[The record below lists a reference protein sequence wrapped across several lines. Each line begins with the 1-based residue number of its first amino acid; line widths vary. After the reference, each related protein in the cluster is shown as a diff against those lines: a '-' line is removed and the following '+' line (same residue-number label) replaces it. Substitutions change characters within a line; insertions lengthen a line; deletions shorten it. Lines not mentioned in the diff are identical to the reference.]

1 MSKQVVCPHCS
12 QAFEMDAAGYADI
25 VSQIKGAEFEAEL
38 NQRLRDASDKHLLQV
53 ELAKKEALS
62 EREEEISKLKILVS
76 TRDKEIEFAKSEA
89 LSKAKEEM
97 FAKDKQIERLKN
109 ERKAAE
115 DNTEL
120 AVTKA
125 IGPLEKDIIGLRN
138 KLDTV
143 GTERELEVKQLE
155 QTNLVKLSAKDEI
168 IRLKDEEIERVKDMK
183 LKLSTK
189 MVGETLELHCENQFN
204 TLRATAFPNAY
215 FEKDND
221 LVEGSKGDY
230 VFRESD
236 GNRIEFISIMF
247 EMKNENDATKT
258 KKKNEDFL
266 KELDKDRKAK
276 GCEYAVLVSLLETDN
291 DLYNNGIVDMS
302 HRYEKMYVVR
312 PQFFIPIITLLRNAA
327 LKSIAIRNELAL
339 IKSQNI
345 DIENFQDDLKDFQ
358 GKFSRNYDLATRQ
371 FTEAIKRIDKSI
383 DELQKTKEQ
392 LLKSGNNYR
401 LANDKAQDLSIKKL
415 TRNNPTM
422 KAKFDDLNKTD

>member
-155 QTNLVKLSAKDEI
+155 QTNLVKLNAKDEI

-422 KAKFDDLNKTD
+422 KAKFDDLNETD